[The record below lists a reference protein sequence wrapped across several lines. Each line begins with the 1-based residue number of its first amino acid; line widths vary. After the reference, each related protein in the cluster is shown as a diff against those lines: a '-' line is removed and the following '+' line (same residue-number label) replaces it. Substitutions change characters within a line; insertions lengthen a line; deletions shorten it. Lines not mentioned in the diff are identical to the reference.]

1 MLKVLIDVYYNG
13 IGLTEEIK
21 LKENKMGQG

>member
-1 MLKVLIDVYYNG
+1 MLKVLIDIYYKG

-21 LKENKMGQG
+21 LKENKMRQG